1 MPPPPASN
9 SPVPFDADDTNDD
22 FCFRCHGG
30 GDLLLC
36 DKCDRSY
43 HLYCVDPP
51 LEVAPE
57 GEWACPAH
65 RPGARS
71 RKKEEPL
78 MELDMARGER
88 GQRHK
93 PPRVDA
99 KYQIM
104 PDAMLTDADKR
115 AEAASGA
122 PEGAGTRCWEPD
134 RAPPSADAACAE
146 LLAFTHR
153 LLHGETIQSEPRLNE
168 HCHTHLHLCG
178 YSLPLAKR
186 TLLRAHKTL
195 HTLSPSHASELAVH
209 GYGDAEMLM
218 ALVGVAHG
226 EGVLLRY
233 CAPGALETLVGL
245 PEVAASGLYAGAGGG
260 AADLGDE
267 ASALRDVAA
276 YEAELGRRCKDG
288 VAAWNGAVDALLA
301 KGSVSLEE
309 LKAAVDDGAAAH
321 RADVRCL
328 APGGAAAVSTDL
340 AALVASH
347 AAAKAWHA
355 ACAEQLAKPVSPD
368 VLAALLEEGAK
379 VPLVTLAE
387 MADLRGRLERMR
399 AWEAAAQ
406 RVVGQP
412 AEMRELTELQREAE
426 ALRIKTDEAEGLS
439 SRTAA
444 CRKWMGRIHNE
455 LLRRTSSRK
464 AVVVRLTVAEVEGLI
479 GEAATLQLSC
489 EEIAQAQEKLEEA
502 AAWSEE
508 ARGVLEP
515 PAPVTPE
522 VFDHLND
529 LAKRIEVINM
539 NLAEQGALD
548 DRLGLVRDWMA
559 RAKAARADG
568 ESPWQLLMGLVKE
581 AKGSGIQLPEVKL
594 LAEQQAEAAW
604 LGQAEL
610 ALSGAAQLDDLEQL
624 ESDAA
629 RLAESPKAVEFAG
642 RISEKLALAR
652 RWGERLEEEAVGGS
666 ARPGLKEAVS
676 LVSECEADRV
686 LLPQLEALKGTVAQA
701 KAWIDSVRRT
711 QSRSTRGVAVRA
723 TLPEMRALFE
733 HGQAPPQPAGGGHPR
748 PDPRGGGGG
757 HRAEAALGAHPDDAA
772 AKAAARSPPPTA
784 RAARRGGRRRR
795 GGGGGRRGGRGAELA
810 AAAEAASAPRPRST
824 ARSSRRRTRT
834 RRRRAAAAAAA
845 AAACRRLKELVVQ
858 SDNLRSRSASRRRS
872 GCARGACV

>member
-1 MPPPPASN
+1 M
-9 SPVPFDADDTNDD
+9 
-22 FCFRCHGG
+22 
-30 GDLLLC
+30 
-36 DKCDRSY
+36 
-43 HLYCVDPP
+43 
-51 LEVAPE
+51 
-57 GEWACPAH
+57 
-65 RPGARS
+65 
-71 RKKEEPL
+71 
-78 MELDMARGER
+78 
-88 GQRHK
+88 
-93 PPRVDA
+93 
-99 KYQIM
+99 
-104 PDAMLTDADKR
+104 
-115 AEAASGA
+115 
-122 PEGAGTRCWEPD
+122 
-134 RAPPSADAACAE
+134 
-146 LLAFTHR
+146 
-153 LLHGETIQSEPRLNE
+153 
-168 HCHTHLHLCG
+168 
-178 YSLPLAKR
+178 
-186 TLLRAHKTL
+186 
-195 HTLSPSHASELAVH
+195 
-209 GYGDAEMLM
+209 
-218 ALVGVAHG
+218 
-226 EGVLLRY
+226 
-233 CAPGALETLVGL
+233 
-245 PEVAASGLYAGAGGG
+245 
-260 AADLGDE
+260 
-267 ASALRDVAA
+267 
-276 YEAELGRRCKDG
+276 
-288 VAAWNGAVDALLA
+288 AAWNGAVDALLA

-321 RADVRCL
+321 RADVRYL
-328 APGGAAAVSTDL
+328 APGGAAAVSTDRL

-368 VLAALLEEGAK
+368 VLAALLDEGAK

-508 ARGVLEP
+508 ARAVLEP

-676 LVSECEADRV
+676 LVSECEADKV

-733 HGQAPPQPAGGGHPR
+733 HGQSLPLSLPEGGTLAIQIHEAEEW
-748 PDPRGGGGG
+748 G

-772 AKAAARSPPPTA
+772 AKAAAAVAAAKTA
-784 RAARRGGRRRR
+784 RAARARGGAARAAAAVVDDEEDEA
-795 GGGGGRRGGRGAELA
+795 AELA
-810 AAAEAASAPRPRST
+810 AAAEAASAPPSKEYS
-824 ARSSRRRTRT
+824 AELEEKEKDKEKKGGGGGGGGGGVPEK
-834 RRRRAAAAAAA
+834 
-845 AAACRRLKELVVQ
+845 RLKELVVQ
-858 SDNLRSRSASRRRS
+858 SDNLSIAVGVSATLRLRAWRVRVKHVRNGGPRHQLRDLTDLLAEGRTLYLDAGATPRPPPEEPPPPGKDEEEEMGEPTPTPAEQPAADAATASGEGGEHGGAADAAATAEGGGDVEMAEATDGGAADANGDGAAPSAEAAAASDAAAKPEGGEPPPRRRRGGGGGGRPRARASTPPTAATASAGAPSGARPRRS
-872 GCARGACV
+872 GAPSTPSSMPPPGGSRGRSAC